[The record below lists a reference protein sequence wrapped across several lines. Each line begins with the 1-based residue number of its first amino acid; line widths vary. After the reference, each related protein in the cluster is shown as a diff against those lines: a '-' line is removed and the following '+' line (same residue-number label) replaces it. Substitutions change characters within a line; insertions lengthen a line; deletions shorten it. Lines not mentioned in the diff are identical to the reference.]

1 MANQSSKGDNK
12 KLAEWQTVVQKETIK
27 FKGNCKPQ
35 FKRRQSNLKGTAN
48 HRSKGDN
55 TNRNNI
61 LKNIQNTAN
70 SEIKLFSLYKSTKK

>member
-55 TNRNNI
+55 
-61 LKNIQNTAN
+61 
-70 SEIKLFSLYKSTKK
+70 